1 MKLWGGRFEK
11 ETDRLVFSFT
21 QSLSFDRRLLP
32 YDIRVTR
39 AHARVLGECGV
50 LDPAEMERVLR
61 LLEELEGE
69 AERGEFGFSGEEDVH
84 TAVERRLV
92 ERLGETGGKL
102 RTARSR
108 NEQVSADLRL
118 MVMEECGQLLQL
130 LGRLMEV
137 ILEKAEDYLGAV
149 MPGYTH
155 LQPAQPVLLSHH
167 LLAYFEMFK
176 RDAGRFLQARRSADA
191 CPLGS
196 GALAGVT
203 FPLDRRLMAEE
214 LGFSGITANSM
225 DAVSDRDFVLDFLH
239 ACVMVMSHLSRLGEE
254 VVLWCSPAFGFAVLD
269 EAFATGSSMM
279 PQKMNPDVAELVRAK
294 GGRVLGSYVALA
306 QVLKGLPL
314 TYNRDLQ
321 EDKENLF
328 DALDQ
333 VKRCLRVM
341 AEMLST
347 MEFRTD
353 RMREAAGEGY
363 TNATDLADYLARK
376 GLPFLRAH
384 EVAGRLVRLCH
395 ERGIGLAELPL
406 EDYRRVEP
414 AVEEDVYE
422 AISLDKCVEARDL
435 EGGTA
440 PSRVEEALRE
450 ARDWLEGEMEKWVG
464 GYLHLAP

>member
-11 ETDRLVFSFT
+11 ETDRLVFAFT
-21 QSLSFDRRLLP
+21 ESLSFDRRLLP

-39 AHARVLGECGV
+39 AHARALGECGV
-50 LDPAEMERVLR
+50 LDAGELERVLGV
-61 LLEELEGE
+61 LEDLEAE
-69 AERGEFGFSGEEDVH
+69 AERGLFSFSGEEDVH

-92 ERLGETGGKL
+92 ERLGETGAKL

-108 NEQVSADLRL
+108 NDQVSADLRL
-118 MVMEECGQLLQL
+118 LVMEETGQVLQL
-130 LGRLMEV
+130 LGRLMGV
-137 ILEKAEDYLGAV
+137 ILDKAEAYLGAV

-176 RDAGRFLQARRSADA
+176 RDTSRFVQARRSADA

-203 FPLDRRLMAEE
+203 FPLNRRLMAEE
-214 LGFSGITANSM
+214 LGFSHVTANSM

-239 ACVMVMSHLSRLGEE
+239 ACVAVMSHLSRLGEE
-254 VVLWCSPAFGFAVLD
+254 IVLWCSPAFGFVVLD

-306 QVLKGLPL
+306 HVLKGLPL

-333 VKRCLRVM
+333 VKGCLRVM
-341 AEMLST
+341 AEMLARL
-347 MEFRTD
+347 EFRVD
-353 RMREAAGEGY
+353 VMRRAAGDGY
-363 TNATDLADYLARK
+363 TNATDLADYLTRK
-376 GLPFLRAH
+376 GLPFLKAH
-384 EVAGRLVRLCH
+384 EAVGRLVRLCH
-395 ERGIGLAELPL
+395 ERGIRLEELPL

-414 AVEEDVYE
+414 AVEDDVYE
-422 AISLDKCVEARDL
+422 AISLERCVEARDL

-440 PSRVEEALRE
+440 SPRVEEALRE
-450 ARDWLEGEMEKWVG
+450 ARDWLEGEMEKWMG